1 MNLWKIAL
9 LQTDMKAAR
18 ELYVEKLG
26 LPIINTI
33 DVGEHGECLVLDA
46 GAVKLELIPAGVFA
60 GAPGGLDQT
69 GMHHVSFWSDAVE
82 ADAQSFKDKGI
93 PVVLEPF
100 NPVPGMTLAFF
111 EGPDGVK
118 VQLFNQK

>member
-1 MNLWKIAL
+1 MKIWKIAL
-9 LQTDMKAAR
+9 LMSDMKAAR

-26 LPIINTI
+26 FPIVNTI

-46 GAVKLELIPAGVFA
+46 AGVKLELIPAGVFN
-60 GAPGGLDQT
+60 GSPGGLDKP
-69 GMHHVSFWSDAVE
+69 GMHHISLWSDEVE
-82 ADAQSFKDKGI
+82 KDAAAFKSKGV

-111 EGPDGVK
+111 EGLDGVK